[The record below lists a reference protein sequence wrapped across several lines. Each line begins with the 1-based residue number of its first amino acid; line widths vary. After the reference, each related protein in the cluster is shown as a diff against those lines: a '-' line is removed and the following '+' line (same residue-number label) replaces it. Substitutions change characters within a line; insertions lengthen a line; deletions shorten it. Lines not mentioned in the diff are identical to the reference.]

1 MTNEFQTVSIYGL
14 GYIGLPTAVLIASR
28 GTRVIGVDINE
39 TVTLSIMA
47 GSMNIREPDLEASL
61 REVVSAGTLVAQ
73 QRALPADVF
82 LIAVPTP
89 FNQRFEPCTDYVLAA
104 ARALAPVLVRGNLV
118 IVESTCPVGTTEKVC
133 ELLRRERPDLRMP
146 GAGEP
151 FPDIFVAYCPER
163 VLPGRILIE
172 LVTNDRC
179 IGGVTE
185 QCARKAQRF
194 YETFVRGECT
204 TTTARTAEMVKLAE
218 NAFRD
223 TNIAFANELSMLAD
237 HLGVDVWSV
246 IQLANRHPRVNI
258 LSPGPGVGGHC
269 IAVDPW
275 FLVHSAPEIANLIR
289 TSRQVNDEKLRHTL
303 DRACRLLE
311 GRPDASAACFGL
323 TFKAD
328 VDDIRESPALTIVTE
343 LARRYGSRIHV
354 VEPNLAGLPPVLAG
368 TQARFTSLADAL
380 AVCELGILLVDH
392 DEFRSVQAGDRARM
406 TVLDTRG
413 LWRDAQERQLDVPM
427 AHASPAVE
435 MSSAAEVRRQ

>member
-1 MTNEFQTVSIYGL
+1 
-14 GYIGLPTAVLIASR
+14 
-28 GTRVIGVDINE
+28 
-39 TVTLSIMA
+39 MA
-47 GSMNIREPDLEASL
+47 GSMNIREPGLETSL
-61 REVVSAGTLVAQ
+61 RDVVSAGTLTAQ
-73 QRALPADVF
+73 QHPSPADTF

-89 FNQRFEPCTDYVLAA
+89 FGEHFEPCIDHVLAA
-104 ARALAPVLVRGNLV
+104 ARSLAPVLRRGNLV

-133 ELLRRERPDLRMP
+133 ELIRQDRPDLRVP

-151 FPDIFVAYCPER
+151 FPDISVAYCPER

-179 IGGVTE
+179 IGGMTE
-185 QCARKAQRF
+185 QCALKAQRF
-194 YETFVRGECT
+194 YETFVRGACT

-237 HLGVDVWSV
+237 HLGVDVWTV
-246 IQLANRHPRVNI
+246 IRLANRHPRVSI

-275 FLVHSAPEIANLIR
+275 FLVHSAPDIANLIR

-303 DRACRLLE
+303 DRACRLLDE
-311 GRPDASAACFGL
+311 RPDAAAACFGV

-328 VDDIRESPALTIVTE
+328 VDDIRESPALTITAE
-343 LARRYGSRIHV
+343 LAHRYRSRIQV
-354 VEPNLAGLPPVLAG
+354 VEPNLDRLPAALAG
-368 TQARFTSLADAL
+368 TGARLTTLADAL
-380 AVCELGILLVDH
+380 ASCELGILLVDH
-392 DEFRSVQAGDRARM
+392 DEFRSVPVDDRAHM

-413 LWRDAQERQLDVPM
+413 LWRDTQDRPEAVTR
-427 AHASPAVE
+427 AHVSPAEDLLPV
-435 MSSAAEVRRQ
+435 AEVQQP